1 MSSETDSDD
10 SSTTASEYYELYLT
24 ECRSYD
30 IVNLLVQVIGGF
42 ALALRFLSF
51 VHWFAFFI
59 TMSPKKFDKKE
70 EKKVEKTEEKK
81 TSSNSNAVIPASS
94 YPNPAP
100 SNPNA
105 DIPASSNPNADIPA
119 SSNQAPKPRVIR
131 ISNLTMTIPADV
143 EEKVA
148 KAISMMTLDEVDL
161 HQELINAQ
169 LAEIAFSKMMA
180 KEHKK
185 ELEAP
190 TKAERSK
197 QRQQQRRADQKQD
210 LNRQR
215 EEVRTITVWI
225 NERGFGVLS
234 FTYSFRGKDRFG
246 AIRQA
251 LASSN
256 PGKKTQKFIFRRG
269 RVVGQGDVIDADPG
283 TTLRVL
289 NINNGDHLNAERVQ
303 NPQASKTAQKP
314 DPPLI
319 SLGVQSSADGNV
331 VQDQP
336 VADQPVAEQPDAD
349 QQFEADVG
357 EGFALQQNAGDDSE
371 DEADTS
377 SSDEIAEVIESDES
391 A

>member
-143 EEKVA
+143 G
-148 KAISMMTLDEVDL
+148 
-161 HQELINAQ
+161 
-169 LAEIAFSKMMA
+169 
-180 KEHKK
+180 
-185 ELEAP
+185 
-190 TKAERSK
+190 
-197 QRQQQRRADQKQD
+197 
-210 LNRQR
+210 R
-215 EEVRTITVWI
+215 E
-225 NERGFGVLS
+225 G
-234 FTYSFRGKDRFG
+234 
-246 AIRQA
+246 
-251 LASSN
+251 
-256 PGKKTQKFIFRRG
+256 
-269 RVVGQGDVIDADPG
+269 
-283 TTLRVL
+283 
-289 NINNGDHLNAERVQ
+289 
-303 NPQASKTAQKP
+303 
-314 DPPLI
+314 
-319 SLGVQSSADGNV
+319 
-331 VQDQP
+331 
-336 VADQPVAEQPDAD
+336 
-349 QQFEADVG
+349 G
-357 EGFALQQNAGDDSE
+357 EGDFNDDFG
-371 DEADTS
+371 
-377 SSDEIAEVIESDES
+377 
-391 A
+391 